1 MLIIEHLEVSYGNI
15 AAIKGIDLIVHEKE
29 IVALIG
35 GNGAGKTTC
44 LKTIS
49 GLLKPRKGQMSLQ
62 PPTTSTKE
70 SSPSNPILLNGKSA
84 DEIVKLG
91 ISHVPEGRRIFSRLT
106 VLENLKMGA
115 YTRNNKSEIETDI
128 ARAFTLFPVLKD
140 RQKQSGG
147 TLSGGEQQMLA
158 IGRALM
164 SHPKI
169 LLMDEPSLGLAP
181 KMVNTIFDIIHEINQ
196 QGTTILLVE
205 QNALLALETAHRGYV
220 LETGR
225 ITLSDNAKN
234 LLTNPQ
240 VRKAYLGE
248 D

>member
-1 MLIIEHLEVSYGNI
+1 MLTLERLEVSYGNI
-15 AAIKGIDLIVHEKE
+15 AAIKGIDLTVNEKE

-49 GLLKPRKGQMSLQ
+49 GILKPRQGQIKLKD
-62 PPTTSTKE
+62 TS
-70 SSPSNPILLNGKSA
+70 INGKSA

-106 VLENLKMGA
+106 ILENLKMGA
-115 YTRNNKSEIETDI
+115 YTRTDKTEIEKDI
-128 ARAFTLFPVLKD
+128 ERAYTLFPVLKQ
-140 RQKQSGG
+140 RQKQLGG

-164 SHPKI
+164 SRPKI

-181 KMVNTIFDIIHEINQ
+181 KMVATIFDIIHEINQ

-225 ITLSDNAKN
+225 IILSDNAKN
-234 LLTNPQ
+234 LLNNPQ

>member
-1 MLIIEHLEVSYGNI
+1 MLNIENLQVQYGNI
-15 AAIKGIDLIVHEKE
+15 IALKGITITVNEKE

-49 GLLKPRKGQMSLQ
+49 GLLK
-62 PPTTSTKE
+62 STGGTIEFNGK
-70 SSPSNPILLNGKSA
+70 PLNGKSPHQ
-84 DEIVKLG
+84 IVSLG
-91 ISHVPEGRRIFSRLT
+91 ISQVPEGRRIFSRLT
-106 VLENLKMGA
+106 VVENLRMGA
-115 YTRNNKSEIETDI
+115 YTRNDAQEIENDI
-128 ARAFTLFPVLKD
+128 DKVFSLFPVLKE

-158 IGRALM
+158 IARALM
-164 SHPKI
+164 AKPKL

-181 KMVNTIFDIIHEINQ
+181 KVVETIFQIIKEINET
-196 QGTTILLVE
+196 GTTILLVE

-220 LETGR
+220 LETGN
-225 ITLSDNAKN
+225 IALTDSAKN
-234 LLTNPQ
+234 MLTNEQ